1 VKADDTVVPRTLTA
15 GSNITITIG
24 DTTITFDAT
33 GGSGGGGGSLVL
45 LDEQVASSSA
55 SLDMVTGIN
64 DTYDEYELRF
74 ALVPATDNVQLRA
87 RLSSDGGSNW
97 DAGASDYR
105 WIFKRSRDGSAG
117 FDIDATDQADSML
130 PLTNNVGSDTGEGV
144 TGVLRFPTLRNTT
157 LRKLMLGDLVN
168 VSDAAEVARHFV
180 AGMRVSSAA
189 FNGIRLLFDSGNIE
203 SGWARLYGVAKTP
216 SGSGAIVLYDSGAL
230 GSPAASIDTGAAGI
244 AGGYTV
250 LEVWA
255 LLRTDQA
262 VAASTIDVR
271 VNNDSSAVY
280 SYQRLT
286 GANATASANV
296 VAGATSWQISAVG
309 ASMASGVFHVIRMT
323 IPFYTETVAHKAA
336 EVLHG
341 RHDTTAANGSI
352 EARALRW
359 ASTAAITRMAFIA
372 PSTFNFIAGSHV
384 IIYGR

>member
-1 VKADDTVVPRTLTA
+1 MAIHKDLTGAEAIHEIMYVQSGDPGAVGAGKFWLDTTGGATLTA
-15 GSNITITIG
+15 GGILKQRDGTDTGWTTRADVKTALDLKANLASPALTGTPTAPTQSPG
-24 DTTITFDAT
+24 DDSTAIATTEYVEAAVA
-33 GGSGGGGGSLVL
+33 GVSGG
-45 LDEQVASSSA
+45 
-55 SLDMVTGIN
+55 
-64 DTYDEYELRF
+64 
-74 ALVPATDNVQLRA
+74 AT
-87 RLSSDGGSNW
+87 
-97 DAGASDYR
+97 
-105 WIFKRSRDGSAG
+105 I
-117 FDIDATDQADSML
+117 I
-130 PLTNNVGSDTGEGV
+130 
-144 TGVLRFPTLRNTT
+144 
-157 LRKLMLGDLVN
+157 
-168 VSDAAEVARHFV
+168 
-180 AGMRVSSAA
+180 
-189 FNGIRLLFDSGNIE
+189 
-203 SGWARLYGVAKTP
+203 
-216 SGSGAIVLYDSGAL
+216 YDSGAL

-244 AGGYTV
+244 AGGYNV
-250 LEVWA
+250 IEVWA

-286 GANATASANV
+286 GGNATASANV

-352 EARALRW
+352 EARAMRW